1 MKIQFSELKTAKNKA
16 TAAYVTFVC
25 PEKKLSPSAVALDKQ
40 AGGAISKSLTIG
52 KFGGKRGQNVSI
64 VLPKSAKAERV
75 LVIGV
80 GEAKKIDDKALE
92 SIGGSIVSFANH
104 AGVKNAT
111 ILVDDAK
118 IDAGRIAHGALL
130 RSYRFD
136 KYFTKKT
143 AEEKP
148 TLVELNFA
156 TPNPKISERSYNS
169 LKPLA
174 DGVFL
179 TRDLVSEP
187 ANVIFPET
195 MAEKCEELT
204 KLGVEVEV
212 LGEPEMHRLGFGA
225 LLGVGQGS
233 ANESKMVIMK
243 YNGLGKASKAA
254 PIAFVG
260 KGVTFDTGGISI
272 KPAGGMEEMKWDMGG
287 AGTVIGL
294 MSTLAGR
301 KAKVNVVGLVGL
313 VENMPGGNAQRPGDV
328 VTSYSGQTI
337 EVINTDAEGR
347 LVLADVL
354 WYCQKHFKPKFMIDL
369 ATLTGAII
377 VSLGSSRAGLFSNND
392 KLADQLFKAGEKT
405 GEELWRLP
413 LADVYDKQI
422 NSNIADMQNIGGREA
437 GSITAAQFLQR
448 FVNNVPWA
456 HLDIAGTAW
465 SKKDSDICPKGA
477 TAFGVRLLNQLVAE
491 HYEA

>member
-1 MKIQFSELKTAKNKA
+1 MKIGFTTLDSIKTKPAQA
-16 TAAYVTFVC
+16 IVLLVG
-25 PEKKLSPSAVALDKQ
+25 EDKKLSTLGEALNKQ
-40 AGGAISKSLTIG
+40 SGGAIAKALTG
-52 KFGGKRGQNVSI
+52 AKFSGKRGQGVSVI
-64 VLPKSAKAERV
+64 LPSSAKAERV
-75 LVIGV
+75 LLIGI
-80 GEAKKIDDKALE
+80 GTAKALTAHMLE
-92 SIGGSIVSFANH
+92 NIGGAIISFANH
-104 AGVKNAT
+104 AGVKSAS
-111 ILVDDAK
+111 IAVDNIKVAGVDA
-118 IDAGRIAHGALL
+118 AGTMAHGALL

-143 AEEKP
+143 ADEKP

-156 TPNPKISERSYNS
+156 STNAKAAEKTYND

-174 DGVFL
+174 DGVFF
-179 TRDLVSEP
+179 TRDVVSEP
-187 ANVIFPET
+187 ANIIYPET
-195 MAEKCEELT
+195 LAERCQELEA
-204 KLGVEVEV
+204 LGVEVEILDEV
-212 LGEPEMHRLGFGA
+212 EMHKLGFGS

-233 ANESKMVIMK
+233 VKESFMVIMRW
-243 YNGLGKASKAA
+243 NGLGKNSKSQ
-254 PIAFVG
+254 PLAFVG

-294 MSTLAGR
+294 MKTLAGR
-301 KAKVNVVGLVGL
+301 KAKINAVGVVGL

-337 EVINTDAEGR
+337 EVLNTDAEGR
-347 LVLADVL
+347 LVLADAL
-354 WYCQKHFKPKFMIDL
+354 WYTQKHLKPKLIIDL

-377 VSLGSSRAGLFSNND
+377 VALGTSRAGLFSNND
-392 KLADQLFKAGEKT
+392 KIAEQLSKVGAT
-405 GEELWRLP
+405 VGEEVWRLP

-422 NSNIADMQNIGGREA
+422 NSEIADMQNIGKDREA

-465 SKKDSDICPKGA
+465 SKKD
-477 TAFGVRLLNQLVAE
+477 
-491 HYEA
+491 